1 MRSWTIAF
9 AAGVCIAQTFSE
21 IPSPSWLLVPIAI
34 GAGSGSEARRPLGI
48 AIVGGLLFSQVL
60 TLYLTPVFYI
70 YLESF
75 RQYLAKRKFVGVAS
89 QNENRVLQKH

>member
-1 MRSWTIAF
+1 LIRFRPIMMTTM
-9 AAGVCIAQTFSE
+9 AALIGT
-21 IPSPSWLLVPIAI
+21 VPIAI

-75 RQYLAKRKFVGVAS
+75 RQYLGGKRFKQLLKPG
-89 QNENRVLQKH
+89 K

>member
-1 MRSWTIAF
+1 M
-9 AAGVCIAQTFSE
+9 
-21 IPSPSWLLVPIAI
+21 

-75 RQYLAKRKFVGVAS
+75 RQYLSRKKLKRIS
-89 QNENRVLQKH
+89 PISHN